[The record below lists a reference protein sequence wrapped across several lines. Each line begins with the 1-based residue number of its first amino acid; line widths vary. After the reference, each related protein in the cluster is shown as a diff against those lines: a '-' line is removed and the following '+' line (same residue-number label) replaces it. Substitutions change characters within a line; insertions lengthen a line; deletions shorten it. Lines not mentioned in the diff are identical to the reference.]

1 MSILEMIRRAALE
14 EGGLGVSTATRPDA
28 SPVKG
33 TCPKG
38 SLPPRASGTGSQT
51 DKEDRARVVGFIPLP
66 QGAVQQRSPNRRP
79 WSSDSANESGPRP
92 TTKKKP

>member
-1 MSILEMIRRAALE
+1 MSIREMVRRAALE
-14 EGGLGVSTATRPDA
+14 ERGLGVSTATRPYA
-28 SPVKG
+28 PVKP
-33 TCPKG
+33 TWAKG

-79 WSSDSANESGPRP
+79 CSSDSANESGPRP

>member
-1 MSILEMIRRAALE
+1 MSIREMIRRAALE

-28 SPVKG
+28 PVEP
-33 TCPKG
+33 TWAKG

-79 WSSDSANESGPRP
+79 LSSDSSNESVPRP
-92 TTKKKP
+92 TSKKRP

>member
-1 MSILEMIRRAALE
+1 MSIREMIRRAGLE
-14 EGGLGVSTATRPDA
+14 VGGLGVSTATRPDA
-28 SPVKG
+28 PVEP
-33 TCPKG
+33 TWAKG
-38 SLPPRASGTGSQT
+38 SLPPRASGMGSQT

>member
-14 EGGLGVSTATRPDA
+14 ERGLGVSTATRPDA
-28 SPVKG
+28 PVEP
-33 TCPKG
+33 TWAKG

-66 QGAVQQRSPNRRP
+66 QGVVQQRFPNRRP

>member
-1 MSILEMIRRAALE
+1 MSIREMVRRSALE
-14 EGGLGVSTATRPDA
+14 ERGLGVSTATRPDA
-28 SPVKG
+28 PVEP
-33 TCPKG
+33 TWAKG

-66 QGAVQQRSPNRRP
+66 QGVLQQRFPNRRP
-79 WSSDSANESGPRP
+79 CSSDSANESGPRP